1 MKRTILIT
9 EPVNQKGIDLLKEQG
24 YDVRMGSG
32 PQEDTLIAECCDCD
46 GALTR
51 NGQFTRRVFEHC
63 PKLKVVSM
71 HGVGVDCI
79 DVDAA
84 TDLKI
89 QITNAAESNQ
99 SSVAEY
105 TIGLILMLAKKS
117 IRYNNGMKDGETS
130 QVRTRDGCSRQNAR
144 NYRYGKY
151 RKPGS

>member
-32 PQEDTLIAECCDCD
+32 PQEDTLISECCDCD
-46 GALTR
+46 GSLTR

-89 QITNAAESNQ
+89 QITNAA
-99 SSVAEY
+99 
-105 TIGLILMLAKKS
+105 
-117 IRYNNGMKDGETS
+117 
-130 QVRTRDGCSRQNAR
+130 
-144 NYRYGKY
+144 
-151 RKPGS
+151 

>member
-9 EPVNQKGIDLLKEQG
+9 EPVNQKGIDLLKEQD

-32 PQEDTLIAECCDCD
+32 PQEDTLISECCDCD

-89 QITNAAESNQ
+89 QITNAAEPTRALWQN
-99 SSVAEY
+99 
-105 TIGLILMLAKKS
+105 
-117 IRYNNGMKDGETS
+117 IRSDS
-130 QVRTRDGCSRQNAR
+130 F
-144 NYRYGKY
+144 
-151 RKPGS
+151 